1 MADAEHLAL
10 LESGVGGWNKWRANN
25 PRKETLHGADL
36 SGKDHSGANLSWAEL
51 SGIVAEL
58 NLPRTAVE
66 PSRGLDA
73 PWSMAPPRT
82 RAATRPG
89 SR

>member
-25 PRKETLHGADL
+25 PRKETLHGADV
-36 SGKDHSGANLSWAEL
+36 SGKARSGANLSWAEL

-58 NLPRTAVE
+58 NLPRPASTEESAAETLPRTAVE
-66 PSRGLDA
+66 PSPDRGA
-73 PWSMAPPRT
+73 
-82 RAATRPG
+82 
-89 SR
+89 

>member
-36 SGKDHSGANLSWAEL
+36 SGKDLSGANLNWAEL

-58 NLPRTAVE
+58 NLPRPASTEEPAAETLPRAAVE
-66 PSRGLDA
+66 PSPDRGA
-73 PWSMAPPRT
+73 
-82 RAATRPG
+82 
-89 SR
+89 

>member
-10 LESGVGGWNKWRANN
+10 LESGVGGWNKWQANN

-36 SGKDHSGANLSWAEL
+36 SGKDLSGAEL

-58 NLPRTAVE
+58 NLPRPASTEESAAETLPRTAVE
-66 PSRGLDA
+66 PSPDRGA
-73 PWSMAPPRT
+73 
-82 RAATRPG
+82 
-89 SR
+89 

>member
-25 PRKETLHGADL
+25 PRKETL
-36 SGKDHSGANLSWAEL
+36 SGKDLSWAEL

-58 NLPRTAVE
+58 NLPRPSSTEEPAAETLPRTAVE
-66 PSRGLDA
+66 PSPDRGA
-73 PWSMAPPRT
+73 
-82 RAATRPG
+82 
-89 SR
+89 

>member
-36 SGKDHSGANLSWAEL
+36 SGKDLNWAKL

-58 NLPRTAVE
+58 NLPHPASTEEPAAETLPRAAVE
-66 PSRGLDA
+66 PSPDRGA
-73 PWSMAPPRT
+73 
-82 RAATRPG
+82 
-89 SR
+89 

>member
-36 SGKDHSGANLSWAEL
+36 SGKDLSWAEL

-58 NLPRTAVE
+58 NLPRPASTEEPAALTLPRTAVE
-66 PSRGLDA
+66 PSPDRGA
-73 PWSMAPPRT
+73 
-82 RAATRPG
+82 
-89 SR
+89 

>member
-10 LESGVGGWNKWRANN
+10 FESGVGGWNKWRANN

-36 SGKDHSGANLSWAEL
+36 SG
-51 SGIVAEL
+51 IVAEL

-66 PSRGLDA
+66 PSPDRGA
-73 PWSMAPPRT
+73 
-82 RAATRPG
+82 
-89 SR
+89 

>member
-1 MADAEHLAL
+1 MADDEHLAL

-36 SGKDHSGANLSWAEL
+36 SGKDLNWAEL

-66 PSRGLDA
+66 PSPDRGA
-73 PWSMAPPRT
+73 
-82 RAATRPG
+82 
-89 SR
+89 

>member
-36 SGKDHSGANLSWAEL
+36 SGKDLSGANLS
-51 SGIVAEL
+51 
-58 NLPRTAVE
+58 
-66 PSRGLDA
+66 
-73 PWSMAPPRT
+73 
-82 RAATRPG
+82 
-89 SR
+89 

>member
-25 PRKETLHGADL
+25 PRKETL
-36 SGKDHSGANLSWAEL
+36 SGKDLSWAELSWAEL

-58 NLPRTAVE
+58 NLPRPASTEESAAETLPRTAVE
-66 PSRGLDA
+66 PSPDRGA
-73 PWSMAPPRT
+73 
-82 RAATRPG
+82 
-89 SR
+89 

>member
-1 MADAEHLAL
+1 MADDEHLAL

-36 SGKDHSGANLSWAEL
+36 SGANLSWAEL

-58 NLPRTAVE
+58 NLPRPASTEEPAALTLPRTAVE
-66 PSRGLDA
+66 PSPDRGA
-73 PWSMAPPRT
+73 
-82 RAATRPG
+82 
-89 SR
+89 

>member
-25 PRKETLHGADL
+25 PRKETPHGADL
-36 SGKDHSGANLSWAEL
+36 SGKDLSWAEL

-58 NLPRTAVE
+58 SLPRPSSTEEPAAETLPRTAVE
-66 PSRGLDA
+66 PSPDRGA
-73 PWSMAPPRT
+73 
-82 RAATRPG
+82 
-89 SR
+89 

>member
-25 PRKETLHGADL
+25 PRKETVHGADL
-36 SGKDHSGANLSWAEL
+36 SGKDLSGAEL

-58 NLPRTAVE
+58 NLPRPASTEESAAETLPRTAVE
-66 PSRGLDA
+66 PSPDRGA
-73 PWSMAPPRT
+73 
-82 RAATRPG
+82 
-89 SR
+89 

>member
-36 SGKDHSGANLSWAEL
+36 SGANL

-58 NLPRTAVE
+58 NLPRPSSTEEPAAETLPRTAVE
-66 PSRGLDA
+66 PSPDRGA
-73 PWSMAPPRT
+73 
-82 RAATRPG
+82 
-89 SR
+89 